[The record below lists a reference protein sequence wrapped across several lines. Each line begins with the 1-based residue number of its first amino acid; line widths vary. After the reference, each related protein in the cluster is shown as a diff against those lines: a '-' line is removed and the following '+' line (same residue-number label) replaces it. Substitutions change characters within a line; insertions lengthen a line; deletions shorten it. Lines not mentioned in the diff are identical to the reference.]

1 MADGLKLNRIGDSGF
16 DLAPIAHDA
25 RVGEQPIHVFWTIG
39 SHPVYVKIVEGARH
53 ELMMETPDIRTPF
66 LEETLAFFETGRAD

>member
-1 MADGLKLNRIGDSGF
+1 MPDIERMHDGW
-16 DLAPIAHDA
+16 
-25 RVGEQPIHVFWTIG
+25 EQAG
-39 SHPVYVKIVEGARH
+39 LRIVEGARH